1 MSSKLVF
8 LTSQTIVN
16 TKEPTLV
23 YWTDANKQIYTSF
36 GRFQSYLCGSTPF
49 SPDSS
54 HKSNYKTAAQYL
66 FFSWGAY
73 LTTGNLQ
80 NQLLVCM
87 WFNLE
92 MSMLVTNICQRVFN
106 LHGTYWHCCLPTI
119 VLDDLNKDQ
128 GHCHCSYKP
137 IILSSADSL
146 VIASSPG
153 IACITC
159 YVLTFLSFHRHNLLY
174 IDCLFCRKLM
184 SIAKLQMSIAL
195 SYIHLCDCE
204 SRLNFNPNLTQSE
217 IMNV

>member
-1 MSSKLVF
+1 M
-8 LTSQTIVN
+8 LTNRYIPVLADFKVIYVEAHPFRQTAH
-16 TKEPTLV
+16 TKV
-23 YWTDANKQIYTSF
+23 IIKQQHSI
-36 GRFQSYLCGSTPF
+36 C
-49 SPDSS
+49 
-54 HKSNYKTAAQYL
+54 
-66 FFSWGAY
+66 SWGAY

-128 GHCHCSYKP
+128 GHCHCNYKH

-153 IACITC
+153 IAGIACIIYST
-159 YVLTFLSFHRHNLLY
+159 LTLLSFHGHNLLY

-204 SRLNFNPNLTQSE
+204 SRLNFNLNLTQSE
-217 IMNV
+217 ITKV